1 MAVLASIIAKVLVLA
16 NAVSDYW
23 AIVSWS
29 IPNTDCFWTV
39 NTTVTECGRQL
50 GSMLVWMV
58 LVLVRYGGP
67 VAVEALQGIV
77 GTRISV

>member
-1 MAVLASIIAKVLVLA
+1 MAALASIMAKVLVLA

-23 AIVSWS
+23 VIVSWY
-29 IPNTDCFWTV
+29 IPNADCFSTA

-58 LVLVRYGGP
+58 LFLVRYGGP
-67 VAVEALQGIV
+67 VAVEALQGMV
-77 GTRISV
+77 GTHVSV